1 MKFLRSITFQIWAP
15 YASVFFLLA
24 VAVALYYP
32 SRQYD
37 LLRSQKQKELTEM
50 ARAIS
55 VGIEISLD
63 AGNYAGLEKTLN
75 YFAGSEQDV
84 SVLVFSPGENPLKP
98 EVIAFFPDDLN
109 PEKILSDSKSYFRVA
124 QPFQSSSFSGT
135 VEVFIPETLISGL
148 VWDLN
153 YPVYI
158 LLAVTFLATALL
170 FYFVALRVSRP
181 VAEITGFAQ
190 SLIEPGFTQQLPDQS
205 GNEIGILKNS
215 LVSLRDSLN
224 SQKQVNR
231 KLLDGLESEVKLRT
245 DELRL
250 AVEKLKQAQLSARL
264 GNFIYW
270 FSDDRFETSDNLNE
284 ILGLVNIFSLSQFL
298 DLLNDSGKSQV
309 RPLFK
314 NSDRPGFR
322 FSVDIRLQDE
332 ITWIN
337 LTGQVR
343 HDERTGELF
352 ISGTIQD
359 ISDRKSAETEVHK
372 LSLVARLSTN
382 GIIITDRSRRIL
394 WANQSTEKLTGYPLS
409 ELLGK
414 SPRMFQFE
422 ETDPAAIRK
431 IKTGLE
437 KNEKIRVEI
446 LNRAKSGRTY
456 WVELHIEPFFDEYGN
471 LDGYLAIEVDITDR
485 KRYESELKAA
495 LEKEKEVSQLKSRFI
510 TMTSHEFRTPLTTIQ
525 SNAELLQFHFMKL
538 LPDPEDKSY
547 RFIGRI
553 NKEVSRLTNLMNDIL
568 LLGRIDSGKLEF
580 RPVPVDLGK
589 FISDL
594 ITQQRFVQ
602 NDDRIIEL
610 RIQGTPVS
618 VKIDLVL
625 FNHVL
630 SNIFSNALKYSKGAL
645 TPVCSVDFKDHHV
658 LISVTDFG
666 IGIPADDLSQIFE
679 SFHRGKNAENIQGT
693 GLGLQ
698 IVKQFVGMHEGEI
711 SVNSKEGEGTTIM
724 IRLPL

>member
-1 MKFLRSITFQIWAP
+1 MKFFRSITFQIWAP
-15 YASVFFLLA
+15 YAAVFFLLA
-24 VAVALYYP
+24 VAVAVYYP
-32 SRQYD
+32 SRQFD

-75 YFAGSEQDV
+75 FFAGSEQDV
-84 SVLVFSPGENPLKP
+84 SVLIFSPGENPLKP

-109 PEKILSDSKSYFRVA
+109 PDQILSDSGSYFRVA
-124 QPFQSSSFSGT
+124 QPFQSTAFSGT
-135 VEVFIPETLISGL
+135 VEVFIPEEVISGL
-148 VWDLN
+148 VWSLN
-153 YPVYI
+153 LPVYI
-158 LLAVTFLATALL
+158 LLIVTFFATALL

-181 VAEITGFAQ
+181 VAEITDFAQ
-190 SLIEPGFTQQLPDQS
+190 SLIEPGFSHQLPDQS
-205 GNEIGILKNS
+205 DNEIGILKNS
-215 LVSLRDSLN
+215 LVSLKDSLTN
-224 SQKQVNR
+224 QKQVNK
-231 KLLDGLESEVKLRT
+231 KLLDRLESEVKLRT
-245 DELRL
+245 DELRSV
-250 AVEKLKQAQLSARL
+250 VEKLKQAQLSARL

-270 FSDDRFETSDNLNE
+270 FNDDRFETSDNLNE
-284 ILGLVNIFSLSQFL
+284 ILGLVKIFNLRQFL
-298 DLLNDSGKSQV
+298 DLLSDSGKNQV

-314 NSDRPGFR
+314 NSDRPGHR
-322 FSVDIRLQDE
+322 FTVDIRLLDE

-343 HDERTGELF
+343 HDERTGDLF

-359 ISDRKSAETEVHK
+359 ITDRKSAESEVHK

-394 WANQSTEKLTGYPLS
+394 WANQSTERLTGYSLP
-409 ELLGK
+409 ELIGK
-414 SPRMFQFE
+414 SPKIFQFE
-422 ETDPAAIRK
+422 GTDPATIRK
-431 IKTGLE
+431 IGSGLE
-437 KNEKIRVEI
+437 KRERVRVEI

-485 KRYESELKAA
+485 KRYESELEAA

-538 LPDPEDKSY
+538 LPDPQDKSY
-547 RFIGRI
+547 KFIGRI
-553 NKEVSRLTNLMNDIL
+553 NKEVSRLTHLMNDIL
-568 LLGRIDSGKLEF
+568 LLGRIDSGKLQS
-580 RPVPVDLGK
+580 RPVSVDLIK

-594 ITQQRFVQ
+594 TTQQRFVP
-602 NDDRIIEL
+602 NDERIIEL
-610 RIQGTPVS
+610 RTHGNPVS
-618 VKIDLVL
+618 VKIDVSL
-625 FNHVL
+625 FSHVL
-630 SNIFSNALKYSKGAL
+630 SNVFSNALKYSPGAAS
-645 TPVCSVDFKDHHV
+645 PVCTVDFEDNRV
-658 LISVTDFG
+658 TISVTDFG

-698 IVKQFVGMHEGEI
+698 IVKQFVGMHQGEI
-711 SVNSKEGEGTTIM
+711 SVDSKEGEGTTVI
-724 IRLPL
+724 IQLPL